1 MGCGCKNKTQ
11 GTQAPPPQAPSSPNA
26 NTSNTQ
32 QVKNANIQENIRKV
46 VEKYYKK
53 K

>member
-11 GTQAPPPQAPSSPNA
+11 SPPAPQPQTQQGVSPQN
-26 NTSNTQ
+26 SNTTQ
-32 QVKNANIQENIRKV
+32 SIQSVIKKT

-53 K
+53 